1 MTYFFF
7 HLASFLSLLVVYFL
21 RKKLNCRATL
31 EISLFHPLLL
41 TKLDKFVTNKKNNSC
56 LFTKWKF
63 FFAYRN
69 ISIKGNQNKVFFFSF
84 SILCRYH
91 FWSSFDVD
99 FCICYEFLCH
109 FSFWSRNLF
118 FLQTDTAHT
127 LSACLLAKG
136 SSRPKKSA
144 LTFVYKWKACKYVNK
159 LQHSNIFSFVKLNRV
174 FSMPSE
180 TWLKMVLTHWPA
192 AIMYSRSIA
201 IF

>member
-1 MTYFFF
+1 MKFHFFTP
-7 HLASFLSLLVVYFL
+7 YFL
-21 RKKLNCRATL
+21 R
-31 EISLFHPLLL
+31 SL
-41 TKLDKFVTNKKNNSC
+41 TNSWPTKKNNSC
-56 LFTKWKF
+56 LFTKWQF
-63 FFAYRN
+63 FSAYRN
-69 ISIKGNQNKVFFFSF
+69 IGIKGNQNRVFFFSF

-99 FCICYEFLCH
+99 FCICYDFLCH
-109 FSFWSRNLF
+109 FSFWSQNLF
-118 FLQTDTAHT
+118 FLQADTAHT

-144 LTFVYKWKACKYVNK
+144 LAFVYKWKACKYVNK

>member
-41 TKLDKFVTNKKNNSC
+41 TKLDKFVTNKKKITAVC
-56 LFTKWKF
+56 LQNGNF

-69 ISIKGNQNKVFFFSF
+69 ISIKGNQNRVFFFSF

-99 FCICYEFLCH
+99 FCICYDFLCH

-118 FLQTDTAHT
+118 FFAGRHSTHFERLPSCKRQQQAQKERAHFCLQMEGVQVCKQTA
-127 LSACLLAKG
+127 
-136 SSRPKKSA
+136 A
-144 LTFVYKWKACKYVNK
+144 LK
-159 LQHSNIFSFVKLNRV
+159 HFSFRQIK
-174 FSMPSE
+174 
-180 TWLKMVLTHWPA
+180 
-192 AIMYSRSIA
+192 SRFLYA
-201 IF
+201 FWNMTENGFNTLVGCDHV